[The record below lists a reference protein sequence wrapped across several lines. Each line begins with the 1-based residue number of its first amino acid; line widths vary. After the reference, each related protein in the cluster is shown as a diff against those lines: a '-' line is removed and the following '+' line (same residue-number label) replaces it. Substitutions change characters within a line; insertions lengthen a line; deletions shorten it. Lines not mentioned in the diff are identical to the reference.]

1 MPLHSLRIHP
11 FAADYHQH
19 HHPYHQIVIGLRGE
33 AHMDIGAETLHM
45 TAQVGCILPAGTPH
59 GFQGVGDNQLLVVD
73 IPNDA
78 LHLAATSSALFDQ
91 PKGFSVDVGLAHYIA
106 FMCHDI
112 ECQRATSTEL
122 LLATL
127 LDTLTVRLSAAPT
140 QTARLDLTRLDA
152 FIEGHLDQPI
162 RVAQLAALFY
172 LSPAHFTSL
181 FRQQCHTSPYRY
193 VQSLRMQRAWR
204 LIRDTSLPLDHI
216 AARTHFADQSALTHA
231 FKRHFNLTPRAL
243 RCQSFN
249 TLKV

>member
-19 HHPYHQIVIGLRGE
+19 HHPYHQIVIGLHGE
-33 AHMDIGAETLHM
+33 AHMDIGAETLLM
-45 TAQVGCILPAGTPH
+45 TAQTGCILPAGTPH

-73 IPNDA
+73 ILDGA
-78 LHLAATSSALFDQ
+78 LHHATIGCRLFDQ
-91 PKGFSVDVGLAHYIA
+91 PRGFCIDVGLAHYVA
-106 FMCHDI
+106 FLCHTI
-112 ECQRATSTEL
+112 ECQPATSTEL
-122 LLATL
+122 LLAML
-127 LDTLTVRLSAAPT
+127 LDTLAVRLNTAPA
-140 QTARLDLTRLDA
+140 QTARLDLARLDA
-152 FIEGHLDQPI
+152 FVERHLDQPI

-172 LSPAHFTSL
+172 LSPAHFTAL

-243 RCQSFN
+243 RHWSPN
-249 TLKV
+249 ALEA